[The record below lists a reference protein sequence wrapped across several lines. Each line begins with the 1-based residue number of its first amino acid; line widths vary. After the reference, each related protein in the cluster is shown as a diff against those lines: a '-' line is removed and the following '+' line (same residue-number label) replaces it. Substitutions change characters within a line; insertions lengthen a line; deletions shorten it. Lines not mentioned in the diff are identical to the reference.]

1 MLKINEIYFSI
12 QGEST
17 HVGRPCIFVRLTECN
32 LRCSYCDTEYAFYEG
47 DNNSLESII
56 EKIKSFP
63 CNLVEITGGEPLL
76 QDEVNILMQ
85 QLLDRGYEVLLETSG
100 SISIK
105 SVPKAVKK
113 IVDFKCPSSGMM
125 KANDYT
131 IIQDLQPWDEI
142 KFVMGNRDDFEWSV
156 ELIKKNNLTRWTV
169 LFSPVWGQIEPKTL
183 VDWINEIGLN
193 VRFQLQMHKVIW
205 KEVERGV

>member
-1 MLKINEIYFSI
+1 M
-12 QGEST
+12 
-17 HVGRPCIFVRLTECN
+17 
-32 LRCSYCDTEYAFYEG
+32 
-47 DNNSLESII
+47 
-56 EKIKSFP
+56 
-63 CNLVEITGGEPLL
+63 VEITGGEPLL

-85 QLLDRGYEVLLETSG
+85 RLLDENYEVLLETSG

-113 IVDFKCPSSGMM
+113 IVDFKCPSSAMS

-131 IIQDLQPWDEI
+131 IVLDLQPWDEI
-142 KFVMGNRDDFEWSV
+142 KFVMGNREDFDWSV
-156 ELIKKNNLTRWTV
+156 DLVKKYDLTRWTV
-169 LFSPVWGQIEPKTL
+169 LFSPVWGQIEPKLL